1 MTGAYA
7 IGGGKLCIK
16 KYKMSAT
23 TQNEGIVMLRSA
35 ANAAGQ
41 ISISTTTSLA
51 DALGLLLD
59 TGVYQGAVVEYST
72 VQGDPEGV
80 ASVIINPDLVLRAL
94 LVDTAANGAQ
104 TQGEVTT
111 AASNGLSVTSTTGV
125 ADYTSPQHDEGLVW
139 YTSGGAASQSRK
151 ITSTAATAL
160 TVLVPFAA
168 NAVGDTF
175 LATPSNVGLQTGT
188 LSTDLLNFRAD
199 LAPTGAALSI
209 VDFELNGATSSYVHF
224 VLTDHSYAV
233 VT

>member
-7 IGGGKLCIK
+7 IGGGKLCVK

-23 TQNEGIVMLRSA
+23 TQDVGILMLRSA
-35 ANAAGQ
+35 SNAAGQ
-41 ISISTTTSLA
+41 ITISSTGGLA
-51 DALGLLLD
+51 DAIGLMVD
-59 TGVYQGAVVEYST
+59 GPVFQGGAVDYSV
-72 VQGDPEGV
+72 VQGDPEAI

-104 TQGEVTT
+104 TQGEITS
-111 AASNGLSVTSTTGV
+111 AASNGLSATTTTGV
-125 ADYTSPQHDEGLVW
+125 ADYTNPQHDEGLMW
-139 YTSGGAASQSRK
+139 YTSGAAASQSRK
-151 ITSTAATAL
+151 ITSTATTVL
-160 TVLVPFAA
+160 TVLVPFAG

-209 VDFELNGATSSYVHF
+209 VDFELNGATNSFIHF
-224 VLTDHSYAV
+224 VTTDHTFVV

>member
-7 IGGGKLCIK
+7 IGGGKLCLK

-23 TQNEGIVMLRSA
+23 TQDPGIIMLRSA
-35 ANAAGQ
+35 SNASGQ
-41 ISISTTTSLA
+41 LSISTTTSTA
-51 DALGLLLD
+51 DAVGLLVD
-59 TGVYQGAVVEYST
+59 TGVYQGNVVEYST
-72 VQGDPEGV
+72 TQGDPEAV
-80 ASVIINPDLVLRAL
+80 ASVIINPDLVLRIL

-104 TQGEVTT
+104 TQGEVTS

-125 ADYTSPQHDEGLVW
+125 ADYTSPQHDEGIVW
-139 YTSGGAASQSRK
+139 YTSGGNASASRK

-160 TVLVPFAA
+160 TVIVPFAA

-188 LSTDLLNFRAD
+188 LSTDLLNLRAD
-199 LAPTGAALSI
+199 LAPTGAAMAF
-209 VDFELNGATSSYVHF
+209 VDFELNGATSSYAHIVM
-224 VLTDHSYAV
+224 TDHSYAV

>member
-7 IGGGKLCIK
+7 IGGGKLCLK

-23 TQNEGIVMLRSA
+23 TQDPGILMLRSA
-35 ANAAGQ
+35 SNASGQ
-41 ISISTTTSLA
+41 LSISTTTSLA
-51 DALGLLLD
+51 DVVGLLVD
-59 TGVYQGAVVEYST
+59 TGVYQGNVVEYST
-72 VQGDPEGV
+72 VQGDAEGV

-94 LVDTAANGAQ
+94 MVDTAANGAQ
-104 TQGEVTT
+104 TQGEVTS

-139 YTSGGAASQSRK
+139 YTAGGNASASRK
-151 ITSTAATAL
+151 ITSTATTAL
-160 TVLVPFAA
+160 TVIVPFAA

-175 LATPSNVGLQTGT
+175 LATPSNIGLQTGT

-224 VLTDHSYAV
+224 VSTDHTFAI